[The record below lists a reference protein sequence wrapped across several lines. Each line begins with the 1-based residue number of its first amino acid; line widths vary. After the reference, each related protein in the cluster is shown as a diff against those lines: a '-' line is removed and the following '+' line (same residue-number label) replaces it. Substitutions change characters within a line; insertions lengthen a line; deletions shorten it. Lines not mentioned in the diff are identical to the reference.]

1 MHSVDDIFKHA
12 NDGVMIVTFWNAPQP
27 RTILGIT
34 FNNIPDGAHTVAI
47 KYCGGMYYVYNAYN
61 SDYFTRKMT
70 ESQLREYIGEG
81 FFHGIGIG

>member
-1 MHSVDDIFKHA
+1 MLDLVVLTLYLKVEPLAHSFFNLHHYTAVA
-12 NDGVMIVTFWNAPQP
+12 
-27 RTILGIT
+27 
-34 FNNIPDGAHTVAI
+34 NNIPDGAHTVAI